1 MYNRHKRWMATS
13 VALLFFCLNCGS
25 LAFAEQPLSDP
36 TRPVVLSGVGLG
48 ASTPKTVKWKLT
60 STLIAPQRQ
69 VAVINDQ
76 VVKVGQKI
84 DGAKLVAVKPGSA
97 LLLHAGKTI
106 QLKLISGTV
115 KQAAVP
121 VP

>member
-1 MYNRHKRWMATS
+1 MYNRQKRWMVTNT
-13 VALLFFCLNCGS
+13 ALLVFFLGSGS
-25 LAFAEQPLSDP
+25 LTFAQQPLSDP
-36 TRPVVLSGVGLG
+36 TRPMVLSGVSVGTS
-48 ASTPKTVKWKLT
+48 APKTIKWTLT

-76 VVKVGQKI
+76 IVKVGENI
-84 DGAKLVAVKPGSA
+84 DGAKLVTVKPGSA
-97 LLLHAGKTI
+97 LLNHAGKTI

-115 KQAAVP
+115 KQTAAP

>member
-1 MYNRHKRWMATS
+1 MVTNAT
-13 VALLFFCLNCGS
+13 LLFFYLACGCL
-25 LAFAEQPLSDP
+25 AYAQQPLSDP
-36 TRPVVLSGVGLG
+36 TKPVVLSGAGVGTT
-48 ASTPKTVKWKLT
+48 APKTISWKLT
-60 STLIAPQRQ
+60 STLISPQRQ

-84 DGAKLVAVKPGSA
+84 DGAKLVAVKSGSA
-97 LLLHAGKTI
+97 LLHHDGKTI